1 MPIEEVT
8 RKEKHFN
15 RLFPG
20 EKIIIKRLFTLK
32 KKINFL
38 FDPFTPPSSMNWTF
52 SGKVQI
58 IDTKINPMF
67 KSHHNS
73 SE

>member
-20 EKIIIKRLFTLK
+20 EKIIKRLFTLK
-32 KKINFL
+32 KTTGYPVFSMVRGLYVELAGEI
-38 FDPFTPPSSMNWTF
+38 PS
-52 SGKVQI
+52 
-58 IDTKINPMF
+58 
-67 KSHHNS
+67 
-73 SE
+73 